1 MCARSS
7 VCIFPRAKLLSKAR
21 PFAAATA
28 NGLLLSP
35 QLSNVG
41 TSDLSSSDETSH
53 GGGGEGGGGGGG
65 HLMRLS
71 PLSHHQDAVAVTA
84 RDAPRDLSTSTPS
97 ITNSAST
104 SFSSNNTNSSVT
116 PSKAEDQHHGHH
128 HASSTTTFEDHIVIK
143 EFVPSNLAAAA
154 VSYKGVSAAV
164 STTLKS
170 ATTSASLVKSVG
182 DLSLTKTSVATPL
195 TKTLSVSTTA
205 SPPQALVPRGSPPP
219 PMSHA
224 LLSVT
229 ATPSPASAA
238 VQRADR
244 TLALD
249 TTSQKDI
256 KAIENGKM
264 RNDSEEVSS

>member
-1 MCARSS
+1 
-7 VCIFPRAKLLSKAR
+7 
-21 PFAAATA
+21 
-28 NGLLLSP
+28 
-35 QLSNVG
+35 
-41 TSDLSSSDETSH
+41 
-53 GGGGEGGGGGGG
+53 
-65 HLMRLS
+65 MRLS

-84 RDAPRDLSTSTPS
+84 RDTPRDLSTSASS

-104 SFSSNNTNSSVT
+104 SFSSNTSSSAS
-116 PSKAEDQHHGHH
+116 PCKAEDQHHNHH
-128 HASSTTTFEDHIVIK
+128 HTSSTTTFEDHIVIK

-170 ATTSASLVKSVG
+170 ATTSPSLVKSVG
-182 DLSLTKTSVATPL
+182 DLSLSKASVATPL
-195 TKTLSVSTTA
+195 TKTLNVSTNSA
-205 SPPQALVPRGSPPP
+205 SPPQAVVPRGSPPP

-229 ATPSPASAA
+229 ATPSPATAA
-238 VQRADR
+238 IQRAER

-256 KAIENGKM
+256 KALENGKM